1 MHIAT
6 VASRLGTDAEYTG
19 FEFTHQSSSISL
31 GPLNSTYKV
40 LESMMDKMESQLEL
54 ARRIRAV
61 DERDV
66 AERVIKTHFLPDMI
80 GNLRAFSRQKVRCVK
95 CNYKVR
101 RPPISGN
108 CPKCGGKIVLTVH
121 EGTVTKYMARSI
133 QIASEYGV
141 SKYTRQRLMLLE
153 MSVNSLFESDTSKQM
168 GLVDFM

>member
-1 MHIAT
+1 
-6 VASRLGTDAEYTG
+6 
-19 FEFTHQSSSISL
+19 
-31 GPLNSTYKV
+31 
-40 LESMMDKMESQLEL
+40 MMEKMEMQLEL

-66 AERVIKTHFLPDMI
+66 AERVIKTHFLPDLI

-121 EGTVTKYMARSI
+121 EGSVTKYMERSI
-133 QIASEYGV
+133 QIADEYGV
-141 SKYTRQRLMLLE
+141 SKYTRQRLTLLE
-153 MSVNSLFESDTSKQM
+153 MSVNSLFESDVSKQM